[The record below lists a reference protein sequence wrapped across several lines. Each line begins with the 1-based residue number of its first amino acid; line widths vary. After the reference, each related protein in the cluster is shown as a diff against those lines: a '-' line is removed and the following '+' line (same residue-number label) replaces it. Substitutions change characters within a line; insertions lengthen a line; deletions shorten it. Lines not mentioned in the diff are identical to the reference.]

1 MTTYSDLPDE
11 MKPAASRYLKRMY
24 SNCDFMTREMNAHDL
39 KMIHTM
45 TKMNKIYSDIKDR
58 KSKSITISKYE
69 AQSID
74 TMTLPPPPPVAPK
87 VQQKE
92 KPNVKIH
99 YCQAIKM
106 DGNVCNSKV
115 KACSEFCGRHSKR
128 K

>member
-24 SNCDFMTREMNAHDL
+24 SNCDFTTREMSAHDL

-45 TKMNKIYSDIKDR
+45 TKMNKTYSDIRDR

-74 TMTLPPPPPVAPK
+74 TMTTPPPPPPVAIAPK
-87 VQQKE
+87 SKAQPKA
-92 KPNVKIH
+92 IH
-99 YCQAIKM
+99 FCQAIKM

-115 KACSEFCGRHSKR
+115 KGCSEFCGRHSKR